1 MGLISKKQAS
11 SKSIFIHLCDQMD
24 KLNSNVIT
32 VDEAKAQG
40 NLAKQ
45 ANNILR
51 YELDRA
57 VAKAKFGEDLKL
69 ENIENC

>member
-40 NLAKQ
+40 ITKKVFRRSR
-45 ANNILR
+45 I
-51 YELDRA
+51 
-57 VAKAKFGEDLKL
+57 
-69 ENIENC
+69 